1 MRIVLVLQMTDI
13 MIGLVTK
20 AVNVRVTLLV
30 NEWICYI
37 VSA

>member
-20 AVNVRVTLLV
+20 AVNVRV
-30 NEWICYI
+30 IC
-37 VSA
+37 